1 LAKKSR
7 KRRRRRPNPDV
18 STASAEEASAPDEA
32 IGSDA
37 AERAASRRAARRRSA
52 DPDVR
57 PPAPWEPFPLIELL
71 VLLALGLLVAG
82 FVIRGHR
89 GTVMIGIGLV
99 LGSVSGLELSVREH
113 FGGYRS
119 HTALLAGA
127 AAIIVLI
134 GTSVLLPGIPAIVR
148 ILLSAVT
155 FAGAARFLVRVFQ
168 RRSGLSFKFR

>member
-7 KRRRRRPNPDV
+7 KRRRRRPKPDAPAAAGTDAT
-18 STASAEEASAPDEA
+18 SPDEEISA
-32 IGSDA
+32 SA
-37 AERAASRRAARRRSA
+37 AERAAARRAARRRSA

-99 LGSVSGLELSVREH
+99 LGAVSGLELSIREH

-127 AAIIVLI
+127 AALTVLI
-134 GTSVLLPGIPAIVR
+134 GTSLLVPAIPPIVR
-148 ILLSAVT
+148 LLLAALA
-155 FAGAARFLVRVFQ
+155 FAGAARVLVRVFQ